1 MSALNYAKSPTT
13 DEGVERSINAITTAI
28 NDITIS
34 EAQSQ
39 ENIAVG
45 SSSGH
50 TDVDSVLAELS
61 SLYSNLLTP
70 NAFTVAKLIEDLS
83 NKRKRYALIR
93 FLFDDARLKLEGAK
107 SFFTRLS
114 EEQYNVLIQIL
125 NESSLPRFWRY
136 LKICADIELGQCRH
150 LPTKTGH
157 APALIV
163 RIHNLP
169 NILFDAAQETVVP
182 RVLMSSMQRLKGL
195 PVDLLEPI
203 QRGMVWVVDDG
214 PPAVST
220 DLIYRM
226 PTLQIW
232 NILAVQLRFTLNDLS
247 VEGGPLTAGVVT
259 RADQGLDEAMGR
271 LSMNGNLVTELVKVW
286 QAKYDQIAVLR
297 LESLIVDMT
306 EAYSPDGAFLGVDV
320 ARSLPRFIHG
330 CPRNI
335 MVLAPTEDWKDE
347 IYSILA

>member
-1 MSALNYAKSPTT
+1 MCALGYAKNTTT
-13 DEGVERSINAITTAI
+13 DEGVERSISAITTAL
-28 NDITIS
+28 NSITMS
-34 EAQSQ
+34 EVQSQ
-39 ENIAVG
+39 QNIAVG

-61 SLYSNLLTP
+61 SLYTNLLTP

-93 FLFDDARLKLEGAK
+93 FLFDDARLKLEGAIT
-107 SFFTRLS
+107 FFTRLS
-114 EEQYNVLIQIL
+114 DEQYNVLIQIL

-136 LKICADIELGQCRH
+136 LKICAAIELGQCRH
-150 LPTKTGH
+150 LPTKTSH

-169 NILFDAAQETVVP
+169 NTLFDAVQETVVP
-182 RVLMSSMQRLKGL
+182 RVLMSSMQQLTGL

-214 PPAVST
+214 PPSVST

-226 PTLQIW
+226 PTLQVW
-232 NILAVQLRFTLNDLS
+232 NILGVQLRFTLKDLS
-247 VEGGPLTAGVVT
+247 VEGGPLTTGVLT
-259 RADQGLDEAMGR
+259 RADQGLEEAIGR
-271 LSMNGNLVTELVKVW
+271 LSMNGNLVTELVKIW
-286 QAKYDQIAVLR
+286 REKYNQIAVLR
-297 LESLIVDMT
+297 LESLIVDLT
-306 EAYSPDGAFLGVDV
+306 EAYSPDGEFLGVDV
-320 ARSLPRFIHG
+320 ARSLPRFTHG
-330 CPRNI
+330 CPRNF
-335 MVLAPTEDWKDE
+335 MVLAPNAKWEDD

>member
-1 MSALNYAKSPTT
+1 MCAFDYAKDTTT
-13 DEGVERSINAITTAI
+13 DKGVERSISAITTAM
-28 NDITIS
+28 NDITMS

-39 ENIAVG
+39 GNIAVE
-45 SSSGH
+45 SSFGH
-50 TDVDSVLAELS
+50 LDVDSVLVELS

-70 NAFTVAKLIEDLS
+70 NVFTVAKLIEDLS

-107 SFFTRLS
+107 TFFTRLS
-114 EEQYNVLIQIL
+114 DEQYNVLTQIL
-125 NESSLPRFWRY
+125 NEASLPRFWRY

-150 LPTKTGH
+150 LPNKTGH

-169 NILFDAAQETVVP
+169 DTLFDAVREKVVP

-203 QRGMVWVVDDG
+203 QRGMVWVIDDG

-220 DLIYRM
+220 DLLYQM
-226 PTLQIW
+226 PTLQVW

-247 VEGGPLTAGVVT
+247 VEGRPLTAGVVP
-259 RADQGLDEAMGR
+259 RAGQGLDEAMGR
-271 LSMNGNLVTELVKVW
+271 LSMNGNLVAELVKVW

-297 LESLIVDMT
+297 LDSLILDMT
-306 EAYSPDGAFLGVDV
+306 EAFNPDGEFLGVDV

-330 CPRNI
+330 RPRNF
-335 MVLAPTEDWKDE
+335 MVLAPTEEWKDE
-347 IYSILA
+347 IYRILA